1 MAKETNILTRGNTLI
16 SLTVLALAALFII
29 FKSIDMEK
37 EPIVINP
44 PGLYDP
50 APNAYSHI
58 AVVPAGNTLVFV
70 SGQGGETA
78 DGKLQNDFRAQLR
91 QSFSNLET
99 ALRSQGLTFSNVVK
113 LTTLIVDH
121 NEEKLKIFTEEAL
134 KRWPDKKFPANT
146 LIPVPRLALD
156 GMLVEIDVTAVKR

>member
-1 MAKETNILTRGNTLI
+1 MTRRNMLIPLLVLTFTG
-16 SLTVLALAALFII
+16 ALFII
-29 FKSIDMEK
+29 FKSINMEK
-37 EPIVINP
+37 KTKAPMVINP

-58 AVVPAGNTLVFV
+58 AVVPAGNTLIFI

-78 DGKLQNDFRAQLR
+78 DGKLQNDFRVQLK
-91 QSFSNLET
+91 QSFSNLDT
-99 ALRSQGLTFSNVVK
+99 ALKSQGLTFSDVVK

-121 NEEKLKIFTEEAL
+121 SEEKLAIFTEEAME
-134 KRWPDKKFPANT
+134 RWPDKKFPANT

>member
-1 MAKETNILTRGNTLI
+1 MTRRNTLVP
-16 SLTVLALAALFII
+16 LLVLALVGALFII
-29 FKSIDMEK
+29 FKSINMEK
-37 EPIVINP
+37 ETKVPMVINP

-58 AVVPAGNTLVFV
+58 AVIPAGNTLVFI

-78 DGKLQNDFRAQLR
+78 DGQLLNDFRVQLR
-91 QSFSNLET
+91 QSFSNLDT
-99 ALRSQGLTFSNVVK
+99 ALKSQGLTFSDVVK

-121 NEEKLKIFTEEAL
+121 NEEKLKVFTEEAM
-134 KRWPDKKFPANT
+134 KIWPDKKFPANT

-156 GMLVEIDVTAVKR
+156 GMLVEIDATAVKR

>member
-1 MAKETNILTRGNTLI
+1 M
-16 SLTVLALAALFII
+16 
-29 FKSIDMEK
+29 
-37 EPIVINP
+37 VINP

-50 APNAYSHI
+50 TPNAYSHI
-58 AVVPAGNTLVFV
+58 AVVPAGNTLVFI

-78 DGKLQNDFRAQLR
+78 DGQLQNDFRTQLK

-99 ALRSQGLTFSNVVK
+99 ALKSQGLTFSDVVK

-121 NEEKLKIFTEEAL
+121 DEKKLEAFTEEAMQI
-134 KRWPDKKFPANT
+134 WPDKKFPANT

-156 GMLVEIDVTAVKR
+156 SMLVEIDVTAVKR